1 MKNKKKKNELTLFQW
16 KNHTIDEM
24 IEVHKNVM
32 FRKTH
37 VLTNLDKCCVCIGK
51 PEPEKWEEIK
61 PQVKVNESIL
71 RVKYMYLSHLI
82 IARCLSN
89 EEYCNAEFN
98 SYILKAIFGNQYQ
111 YMLLTL
117 WELGL
122 IHTAGNYSIKIYS
135 EMGESYPTSYG
146 LSDSNV
152 TRIKTKNFKILGY
165 HSKLKGILNQI
176 GRYELPS
183 DIKRNYS
190 KVLDKLVLDDVTAI
204 DYVNNHYKD
213 NEVDKSD
220 TKKDWRLYRI
230 DSFYEQDEPKCDSN
244 GRIYHVLT
252 NLPKDLLKY
261 VNIKYELD
269 AANCHPM
276 LFCSILRDYY
286 HIDMRLIYYL
296 LSQIG
301 DNNICSYDSEQLIGL
316 VSQSGYGI
324 SIGKSLPED
333 VIRYIILT
341 FKGMF
346 WDESLKKYKEN
357 DRSQIKKE
365 YFGEVFYS
373 HSNDRYIR
381 RKNEETG
388 KTEYI
393 RKEKRIDFEKEYP
406 NVWKV
411 IKEERNKG
419 KRLNKT
425 KNNYLPCKLMQ
436 IESTIFQEILRRC
449 YAKGY
454 DVINIH
460 DAIVVVDTKN
470 NESVSSD
477 DIKSIMLEVFFER
490 ELYPT
495 LKKEEID

>member
-1 MKNKKKKNELTLFQW
+1 MSDLMKN
-16 KNHTIDEM
+16 
-24 IEVHKNVM
+24 
-32 FRKTH
+32 
-37 VLTNLDKCCVCIGK
+37 
-51 PEPEKWEEIK
+51 
-61 PQVKVNESIL
+61 
-71 RVKYMYLSHLI
+71 
-82 IARCLSN
+82 
-89 EEYCNAEFN
+89 
-98 SYILKAIFGNQYQ
+98 
-111 YMLLTL
+111 
-117 WELGL
+117 
-122 IHTAGNYSIKIYS
+122 
-135 EMGESYPTSYG
+135 
-146 LSDSNV
+146 
-152 TRIKTKNFKILGY
+152 
-165 HSKLKGILNQI
+165 
-176 GRYELPS
+176 
-183 DIKRNYS
+183 
-190 KVLDKLVLDDVTAI
+190 
-204 DYVNNHYKD
+204 
-213 NEVDKSD
+213 
-220 TKKDWRLYRI
+220 WRLYRI
-230 DSFYEQDEPKCDSN
+230 DSFYEQNDLKCDSN

-252 NLPKDLLKY
+252 NLPKDLLRY

-301 DNNICSYDSEQLIGL
+301 DNSISTYSSNQLKNL
-316 VSQSGYGI
+316 VNQSGYGI
-324 SIGKSLPED
+324 QISKSLPED
-333 VIRYIILT
+333 VVRYIILT

-346 WDESLKKYKEN
+346 WDESLKKYNED

-373 HSNDRYIR
+373 RSNDRYIR
-381 RKNEETG
+381 QKNKNTG

-393 RKEKRIDFEKEYP
+393 QKQKRIDFEREYP

-419 KRLNKT
+419 KKSNNK

-449 YAKGY
+449 YEKGY
-454 DVINIH
+454 DVVNIH

-495 LKKEEID
+495 LKKEEIN